1 MPFHSVIRLL
11 QPVEKPA
18 HVTAIFQING
28 IYISCFLEYYSL
40 DLCITRNSLLQ
51 YNTLF
56 MLWLLLFGLEN
67 KYFYN
72 LCRQNTFR
80 FLKASY
86 FARKAPYW

>member
-1 MPFHSVIRLL
+1 MIRLL

-28 IYISCFLEYYSL
+28 IYAFCVLDNCNL
-40 DLCITRNSLLQ
+40 DLFIIKFLTRNSLFQ
-51 YNTLF
+51 YNTPF
-56 MLWLLLFGLEN
+56 MLWLLLFGLKN